1 MEFPMDRVLIF
12 DTTLRDGEQS
22 PGFSMNA
29 KEKLEM
35 AKQLA
40 ALKVDIIEA
49 GFPISSPG
57 DLEGVRQIAR
67 EVRGPVVAALARA
80 NRADID
86 AAWAG
91 VREAARPRI
100 HTFIATSEIH
110 MKHKLRLTPNEVLE
124 AAGEAVAYARQFC
137 ADVEFSAEDATR
149 SDPEFLFRVLEV
161 AIAAGATTVN
171 VPDTVGYTTPEEFTA
186 LIRAIHSRVPNI
198 AQAAIS
204 VHCHNDLGLAVAN
217 SLAGVAAGARQIE
230 ATINGIGERAGN
242 ASLEEVVMAAHTR
255 RNIYAFET
263 GIDTT
268 QIYAASRLLGTITG
282 VRVQPNKAIVGANA
296 FAHEAG
302 IHQDGVLKNPL
313 TYEIMKPETI
323 GLPENQLVLGKHSG
337 RHAFRARLNA
347 LGYDLP
353 KEALDQA
360 FVRFKEL
367 ADRKKTIGDSDLEA
381 LVGEEITKS
390 QEFYRLEAMQVT
402 CGFPATPK
410 ASVTLRGPDGQTQHA
425 ESAGDGPVDAAYQA
439 IGQIVGKANQLTDFS
454 IHAVTPGRD
463 ALGRV
468 TVRVQNGGC
477 EATGHGA
484 DTDII
489 VASAKAY
496 VNALNKLM
504 AASG

>member
-1 MEFPMDRVLIF
+1 MDRVLIF

-29 KEKLEM
+29 HEKLEM

-40 ALKVDIIEA
+40 ALGVDIIEA

-57 DLEGVRQIAR
+57 DLEGVQQIAR
-67 EVRGPVVAALARA
+67 HVRGPIIAGLARA
-80 NRADID
+80 GKLDID
-86 AAWAG
+86 AAWQG
-91 VREAARPRI
+91 VKEAARPRI

-124 AAGEAVAYARQFC
+124 ASGEAVSYARQVC

-149 SDPEFLFRVLEV
+149 SDPEFLARIFEV
-161 AIAAGATTVN
+161 AIAAGATTIN
-171 VPDTVGYTTPEEFTA
+171 VPDTVGYTTPEEFSA
-186 LIRAIHSRVPNI
+186 LIRYLKAHVPNI
-198 AQAAIS
+198 DGAVIS

-230 ATINGIGERAGN
+230 CTINGIGERAGN
-242 ASLEEVVMAAHTR
+242 ASLEEIVMAMHTR
-255 RNIYAFET
+255 KNYYAYETNVATTEIYPT
-263 GIDTT
+263 
-268 QIYAASRLLGTITG
+268 SRLLGTLTG
-282 VRVQPNKAIVGANA
+282 VKVQPNKAIVGANA

-313 TYEIMKPETI
+313 TYEIMRPETI

-353 KEALDQA
+353 KPQLDEA
-360 FVRFKEL
+360 FTRFKQL
-367 ADRKKTIGDSDLEA
+367 CDRKKMISDADLEA
-381 LVGEEITKS
+381 LVGEEITKAH
-390 QEFYRLEAMQVT
+390 EYYKLEALQVT
-402 CGFPATPK
+402 CGFPAVPT
-410 ASVTLRGPDGQTQHA
+410 ASVSLRGPDGATHIA
-425 ESAGDGPVDAAYQA
+425 EAMGDGPVDAAYQA
-439 IGQIVGKANQLTDFS
+439 IAQIVGKHNRLTDFS

-468 TVRVQNGGC
+468 TVRVQNGAR
-477 EATGHGA
+477 EATGIGA

-504 AASG
+504 AGTSIG